1 MIFSQLADDGYEAVL
16 LRVRENVDLQ
26 SLRLMNWSTQV
37 SEDIRFE
44 TAAIHVGQDPDPTTG
59 SAVVPIYQTSTYV
72 QQAVGT
78 HKGFEYSRTDN
89 PTRRALETCLAALE
103 GAKHCVSFAS
113 GMAAITT
120 LAMTLSSGARV
131 LIPDDVYGGT
141 HRLFA
146 KVFNQLGFEFEALD
160 MTDLDAVT
168 AACARGVD
176 LLIAETPTNPLLKVL
191 DLAEL
196 SRVGHEAGALVV
208 VDNTFATPYLQRPL
222 DFGADAVV
230 YSATKYLGGHSDLV
244 MGAITTGNGELTE
257 RLRFLQNAV
266 GAVPGPMDAWL
277 LLRGLK
283 TLAVRMK
290 AHCEGAERVAA
301 FLDSHP
307 AVTRVH
313 YPGHPDFPGHE
324 TATRQMS
331 SSGTPLYGGMVG
343 LEVVDEELALEVCSR
358 TKLFWL
364 AESLGGVESL
374 IEHPGKMTHAS
385 LIGSGFEVPQTL
397 VRLSV
402 GIEHPADLIAD
413 LDRALNA

>member
-1 MIFSQLADDGYEAVL
+1 
-16 LRVRENVDLQ
+16 
-26 SLRLMNWSTQV
+26 
-37 SEDIRFE
+37 
-44 TAAIHVGQDPDPTTG
+44 
-59 SAVVPIYQTSTYV
+59 
-72 QQAVGT
+72 
-78 HKGFEYSRTDN
+78 
-89 PTRRALETCLAALE
+89 
-103 GAKHCVSFAS
+103 
-113 GMAAITT
+113 
-120 LAMTLSSGARV
+120 
-131 LIPDDVYGGT
+131 
-141 HRLFA
+141 
-146 KVFNQLGFEFEALD
+146 
-160 MTDLDAVT
+160 
-168 AACARGVD
+168 
-176 LLIAETPTNPLLKVL
+176 
-191 DLAEL
+191 
-196 SRVGHEAGALVV
+196 
-208 VDNTFATPYLQRPL
+208 
-222 DFGADAVV
+222 
-230 YSATKYLGGHSDLV
+230 

-257 RLRFLQNAV
+257 RLRFLQNAI

-290 AHCEGAERVAA
+290 AHCEGAEGVAA
-301 FLDSHP
+301 FLNSHP

-313 YPGHPDFPGHE
+313 YPGHQNFPGHE

-331 SSGTPLYGGMVG
+331 ASGTPLYGGMVG

-413 LDRALNA
+413 LDQALNA